1 MASEPPKKHG
11 PVVIPRAPLVG
22 RHREVER
29 IEAMLRR
36 SEAERRPLAVV
47 VTGAQGVGKTRL
59 LGDTL
64 APLQRRSP
72 SRFYRG
78 SALGAAGPLAL
89 LTAMLRERFGLV
101 EGMSAET
108 CKMWV
113 RSQVAALLGESKIED
128 HLYFLGQ
135 LLDLPF
141 PESPLARVVRDDA
154 LQGKLLRRAVLRQLV
169 EADAAAGSVVLWVDD
184 AHEAHD
190 EALDALA
197 YLLEGAA
204 GPVLFA
210 LSGRSELFHRSEA
223 LFRALEGRYAR
234 VDLGPLSPPEAR
246 TVLEAMLEPCPE
258 IPAILL
264 SSAASLAG
272 GNPMLLERMVR
283 LYLDE
288 GVLSPDES
296 GKVWNVHIARLEH
309 VRLPLTVDDVVE
321 ARLGALE
328 PEARRLLERATIM
341 GNVFWLR
348 GLLAIERLGGEPP
361 WPWVYQETEAEA
373 LRERLDDLVERDYLL
388 RLPDST
394 FPGDVEYVF
403 QNSRERERLA
413 QGLGAAERRKYHQ
426 VIADWLAQKPQLRT
440 HEEHVSLLARQLE
453 QAGAPVS
460 AALRFL
466 DAGDVAR
473 GRYANHRASEY
484 YLRGLELLG
493 ESEAARRI
501 EALHNLGDVVLL
513 LGRIDEALRCF
524 LQMLALAWRLDLPSK
539 GGAAYNRLGRLYRD
553 TGRIDEAVRH
563 LEAGLTLFRLAEDE
577 RGIASSIDDLGKVHW
592 LRGDY
597 AKALECFR
605 AGLEGRQKLNDPRSI
620 ALSLNNLGL
629 ALQDSGHYREAR
641 DAFEQSLAQR
651 REIGDLLGIVASL
664 NNIGTL
670 AQDEKDYGKALS
682 YFQEALA
689 VAREV
694 GDKNRIALVLTNIG
708 ETYDRLGRPEDA
720 EKILKQAE
728 ELCDELGDKLGLAE
742 VVRGLGEAYLLQ
754 GDLSRA
760 RSCIAR
766 AVELFAV
773 IRSKAHLGMALR
785 TLGEITA
792 AGGWGDAHKRK
803 ARDYFLQSVQLF
815 REIGNELQEARSCET
830 LARYLDAQADDSLK
844 EEAELVGRRSQQIFD
859 RVRGLNPVR
868 SGAWG
873 SGPCGLEPR
882 GRRGWGVVH
891 SHLPLTQ
898 PFEMH
903 WTGLVQVA
911 SLGSLATQPPLAFGQ

>member
-1 MASEPPKKHG
+1 MAKEPPKKHG
-11 PVVIPRAPLVG
+11 TVMIPRAPLAG
-22 RHREVER
+22 RSRELER
-29 IEAMLRR
+29 IAAILQRCEG
-36 SEAERRPLAVV
+36 ERRPLAAV

-59 LGDTL
+59 LSEAL
-64 APLQRRSP
+64 ASLQKRSP

-78 SALGAAGPLAL
+78 TAISAAGPMAL
-89 LTAMLRERFGLV
+89 LTSMLRERFGLV
-101 EGMSAET
+101 EGMSVET

-113 RSQVAALLGESKIED
+113 RSQVSALLGVNKIED

-135 LLDLPF
+135 LLELPF
-141 PESPLARVVRDDA
+141 PESSLARTIRDDA

-169 EADAAAGSVVLWVDD
+169 EADAAAGVTVLWVDD
-184 AHEAHD
+184 AHEAHPD
-190 EALDALA
+190 ALHTLA
-197 YLLEGAA
+197 YLLESVA
-204 GPVLFA
+204 GPVLFV
-210 LSGRSELFHRSEA
+210 LSGRAELFHRSEA
-223 LFRALEGRYAR
+223 LFHALEGRYAR
-234 VDLGPLSPPEAR
+234 IELGPLAPPEAR
-246 TVLEAMLEPCPE
+246 SVLGAMLAPCGE
-258 IPAILL
+258 IPEVLL
-264 SSAASLAG
+264 SSASSLAG

-288 GVLSPDES
+288 GVLVPAPG
-296 GKVWNVHIARLEH
+296 GKAWRIHLDRLEH
-309 VRLPLTVDDVVE
+309 VKLPLTAEDVVE

-328 PEARRLLERATIM
+328 PEARRLLERATVM

-373 LRERLDDLVERDYLL
+373 LKGRLDELVERDYLL

-403 QNSRERERLA
+403 QNSLERERLA
-413 QGLGAAERRKYHQ
+413 QGLGAGERRKFHQ
-426 VIADWLAQKPQLRT
+426 VIADWLGHKAQLRS

-453 QAGAPVS
+453 QAGAPLS

-473 GRYANHRASEY
+473 GRYANGRAAEY
-484 YLRGLELLG
+484 YQRGLELLG

-501 EALHNLGDVVLL
+501 EALHNLGDVLLL
-513 LGRIDEALRCF
+513 LGKITEAQRCF
-524 LQMLALAWRLDLPSK
+524 AQMLALAWRLDLPSK
-539 GGAAYNRLGRLYRD
+539 GGAAYNRLGRLLRD
-553 TGRIDEAVRH
+553 TGHIDEAMRH
-563 LEAGLTLFRLAEDE
+563 LEAGLTLFQVAQDD
-577 RGIASSIDDLGKVHW
+577 RGVASSVDDIGKVHW

-597 AKALECFR
+597 AKALESFR
-605 AGLEGRQKLNDPRSI
+605 AGLEGRKKLNDPRGI

-641 DAFEQSLAQR
+641 EAFEQSLGLR
-651 REIGDLLGIVASL
+651 RQIGDLLGIVASL

-670 AQDEKDYGKALS
+670 AQDEKDYTKALS

-708 ETYDRLGRPEDA
+708 DTYDRLGRPEDA
-720 EKILKQAE
+720 EEILKQAE

-754 GDLSRA
+754 GDLGRA
-760 RSCIAR
+760 RTCIAR

-773 IRSKAHLGMALR
+773 VRSKAHLGMALR

-792 AGGWGDAHKRK
+792 AGGWGDAHRRK
-803 ARDYFLQSVQLF
+803 ARDYFLQSIQLF
-815 REIGNELQEARSCET
+815 REIGNEIQEARSCEA
-830 LARYLDAQADDSLK
+830 LARYLDAQKDESLK

-859 RVRGLNPVR
+859 RLR
-868 SGAWG
+868 S
-873 SGPCGLEPR
+873 LR
-882 GRRGWGVVH
+882 Y
-891 SHLPLTQ
+891 SHFWLTQ
-898 PFEMH
+898 PLDRH
-903 WTGLVQVA
+903 WTGWVQSA
-911 SLGSLATQPPLAFGQ
+911 SLGSLAMQGPLALGQ